1 MKTEEKIEELRQKL
15 HEMILQDKYNM
26 DFGKILEMS
35 RKIDKHIVRYV
46 KNQRKLHKN
55 F

>member
-15 HEMILQDKYNM
+15 HEMILKDKCNL
-26 DFGKILEMS
+26 DFSKILEMS

-46 KNQRKLHKN
+46 KNQRNLHKN